1 MAITK
6 EPFLDQAGLDAL
18 VSNINGG
25 FLPVDTSKITFLRLN
40 FANFDITT
48 SQRRMP
54 IDTVSYSK
62 YNNNAFS
69 VDVGDNNVKVVKP
82 GLLYANGCAFAV
94 DLGDYGDSGDSVQ
107 YDLIPNGF
115 SKISSQISLVHA
127 REEFTFNGVLFGL
140 VTREDVTNNC
150 NIYMTLANWT
160 SNRGYVYGATNHT
173 TKLDL
178 FHIATE

>member
-6 EPFLDQAGLDAL
+6 GPFLDQAGLDAL

-25 FLPVDTSKITFLRLN
+25 FLPVDMSKITFLRLR
-40 FANFDITT
+40 FADLDITT
-48 SQRRMP
+48 AMRRFR
-54 IDTVSYSK
+54 IDTVSYSE

-69 VDVGDNNVKVVKP
+69 VDIGDTSVKVVKP
-82 GLLYANGCAFAV
+82 GLLYATGCAFV
-94 DLGDYGDSGDSVQ
+94 TNLGTYDYYVQ
-107 YDLIPNGF
+107 YGLVTNGF
-115 SKISSQISLVHA
+115 SKISSQVCLAHP
-127 REEFTFNGVLFGL
+127 REEFAFNGVLFGL

-150 NIYMTLANWT
+150 IIYMTLANWN
-160 SNRGYVYGATNHT
+160 SNRGYVYAAKNHT